1 MGTSATFEEDAER
14 DRTLTAKAVCLH
26 GHSLPGPPHDSVR
39 REDVSIRANSAEF
52 VRDPLTHHHGGR
64 GERAATRASALA
76 WHQGPPRGAAQQ
88 LWAPHEEQPGA
99 SSERTKPARSGVVGD
114 WPGGR
119 RAGPA
124 QAVGLAAS
132 ARPGAAGGPLCGFAA
147 VAAAGGDGA
156 RHARGRCPH
165 AIRVHRQ

>member
-26 GHSLPGPPHDSVR
+26 GHPPSSEDCLDSRELGRVR
-39 REDVSIRANSAEF
+39 AG
-52 VRDPLTHHHGGR
+52 PLTHHHGGR